1 MANSR
6 LKPKPI
12 TGFGRAAE
20 PVEEPAAAPAPEPVT
35 EPAAPSVPSAA
46 VASKHE
52 EPAEQDSPAEAP
64 APEEATVTAAAVPVA
79 PAVEEPPAEQAAAT
93 AVPEPAPVP
102 TPAPAQADPPLQER
116 PPVAEEHP
124 AIEEPPAEQTNAT
137 DVHVPAP
144 APETVPTPAP
154 AQADPPLQERPPVA
168 EEHPA
173 VTASAHELGSAG
185 HEHAED
191 YEQEKPELEREVAE
205 RPRARPV
212 SRGAV
217 SRMPSARAI
226 LELPRTPA
234 SASSGVTLGHA
245 GRAVAASYLLASEG
259 DERWAKFSI
268 RLPEDLHRRSV
279 RAMNRLRKMLR
290 RRGLGTNHVWNAAL
304 AVMTPADLDVCVE
317 WARAR
322 RQASDGIE
330 APSRSTTVHPAVK
343 EAMTDLEGDL
353 REHAR
358 HGLVGYLIA
367 EIISRFLDRL
377 EAELPDANS

>member
-1 MANSR
+1 M
-6 LKPKPI
+6 
-12 TGFGRAAE
+12 T
-20 PVEEPAAAPAPEPVT
+20 
-35 EPAAPSVPSAA
+35 
-46 VASKHE
+46 
-52 EPAEQDSPAEAP
+52 
-64 APEEATVTAAAVPVA
+64 
-79 PAVEEPPAEQAAAT
+79 
-93 AVPEPAPVP
+93 
-102 TPAPAQADPPLQER
+102 APAQ
-116 PPVAEEHP
+116 
-124 AIEEPPAEQTNAT
+124 
-137 DVHVPAP
+137 
-144 APETVPTPAP
+144 
-154 AQADPPLQERPPVA
+154 
-168 EEHPA
+168 
-173 VTASAHELGSAG
+173 ELGGVG

-191 YEQEKPELEREVAE
+191 YEQEKPEPEREVAE
-205 RPRARPV
+205 RPRTRPV

-234 SASSGVTLGHA
+234 SASSGVTLGQA

-290 RRGLGTNHVWNAAL
+290 RRGLGTNHVWNSAL

>member
-20 PVEEPAAAPAPEPVT
+20 PAEEPAPAPAPEPAI
-35 EPAAPSVPSAA
+35 EPAAPSAPSAA
-46 VASKHE
+46 KASKHE
-52 EPAEQDSPAEAP
+52 EPAEQDSPAKAP
-64 APEEATVTAAAVPVA
+64 APAEATATAAAVPVT
-79 PAVEEPPAEQAAAT
+79 PVIEEPPAEQAAAT
-93 AVPEPAPVP
+93 AVPMPAPAPETAP
-102 TPAPAQADPPLQER
+102 TPAPVQADPPLQEH
-116 PPVAEEHP
+116 PPVAEE
-124 AIEEPPAEQTNAT
+124 
-137 DVHVPAP
+137 
-144 APETVPTPAP
+144 
-154 AQADPPLQERPPVA
+154 R
-168 EEHPA
+168 PA
-173 VTASAHELGSAG
+173 VTAPAQELGDAG
-185 HEHAED
+185 PEHDED
-191 YEQEKPELEREVAE
+191 YEQEKPEPEREVAE
-205 RPRARPV
+205 RPRTRPV

-234 SASSGVTLGHA
+234 SASSGVTLGQA

-290 RRGLGTNHVWNAAL
+290 RRGLGTNHVWNSAL

-377 EAELPDANS
+377 EAELPDANG